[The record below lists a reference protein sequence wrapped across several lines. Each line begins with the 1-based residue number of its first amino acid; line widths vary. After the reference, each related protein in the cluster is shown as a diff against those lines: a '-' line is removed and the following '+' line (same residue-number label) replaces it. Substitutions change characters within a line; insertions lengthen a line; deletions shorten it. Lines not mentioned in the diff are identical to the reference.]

1 MTTSRCETAGY
12 WERKCTTISWRT
24 STSFTADLCSGI
36 EATSLPFRG
45 RISRSYVLCA
55 DNSFCLRVAV
65 TVTLSTNNTQGLSR
79 PGLVRSTGS
88 RNWRSRL
95 PRIPPSLTS
104 DVSVQRRRHC
114 MRKSGILSKIRRR
127 TGLYYLTPVS
137 SFCRG
142 TLSLRATL
150 HMFATRRPYKAL
162 HGQ

>member
-1 MTTSRCETAGY
+1 MTCRCGTAGY

-24 STSFTADLCSGI
+24 STFFTADLCSGI
-36 EATSLPFRG
+36 KATRLPFRG
-45 RISRSYVLCA
+45 RITRNYVLYA
-55 DNSFCLRVAV
+55 ESSFSLRVAV

-79 PGLVRSTGS
+79 PDLVRSTGS
-88 RNWRSRL
+88 RKWRSRQ
-95 PRIPPSLTS
+95 PRIPPSSTS
-104 DVSVQRRRHC
+104 DVRLQRLRLC
-114 MRKSGILSKIRRR
+114 MRKYGISSKIRRR
-127 TGLYYLTPVS
+127 TGLYYPTPVS